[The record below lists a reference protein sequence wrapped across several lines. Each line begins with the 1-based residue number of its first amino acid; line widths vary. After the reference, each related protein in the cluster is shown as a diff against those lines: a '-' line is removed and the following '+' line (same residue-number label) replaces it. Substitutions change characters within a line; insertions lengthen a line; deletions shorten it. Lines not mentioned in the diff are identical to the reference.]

1 MEQDII
7 TSHGM
12 APIITRGRL
21 PGGLEFTIIR
31 GQAGVSPLE
40 LELVGVFILT
50 EGDIGAQEDIT
61 EDTAMDIIMVT
72 GMVIIV
78 DMHKVQGQ
86 VMPPGPETRTEMFII
101 IVIQEL
107 NKPGMSEMRR
117 HQII

>member
-12 APIITRGRL
+12 APIIIRGRL
-21 PGGLEFTIIR
+21 PGGLEFTIIH
-31 GQAGVSPLE
+31 GQAGGSPLE
-40 LELVGVFILT
+40 LELVGVSIPT
-50 EGDIGAQEDIT
+50 EWGIGAQGDIT
-61 EDTAMDIIMVT
+61 EAIAMDIIMVT

-78 DMHKVQGQ
+78 DMHKVQGL
-86 VMPPGPETRTEMFII
+86 VMPPGPETRTEMFIT

-107 NKPGMSEMRR
+107 NKPVMPGEHR